1 MVLLIGFRRSIFIT
15 KGNIKLPMT
24 FGSSQFQTTAI
35 INFLLVNNLS
45 IYNIIMG
52 RPALNTFCA
61 IPSTYHQL
69 LKIPTEK
76 GIGQAFGDQHE
87 ARHCYFLA
95 THHQL
100 DSQSIMTIKSAIIE
114 YEDIQVDNGNLSKTL
129 KIYTTLPLE
138 IQQLL
143 FSILKQNLDIFA
155 YSNEDMLGISNEIIT
170 YKINV
175 NPHAKPIK

>member
-1 MVLLIGFRRSIFIT
+1 M
-15 KGNIKLPMT
+15 
-24 FGSSQFQTTAI
+24 
-35 INFLLVNNLS
+35 
-45 IYNIIMG
+45 
-52 RPALNTFCA
+52 
-61 IPSTYHQL
+61 
-69 LKIPTEK
+69 
-76 GIGQAFGDQHE
+76 
-87 ARHCYFLA
+87 
-95 THHQL
+95 
-100 DSQSIMTIKSAIIE
+100 
-114 YEDIQVDNGNLSKTL
+114 DNGNLSKTL